1 MSGSLLQ
8 PLGAEL
14 APGLRCPA
22 SFSTDRHA
30 RDHCVMARFPGSRGV
45 KTLPKLSR
53 DDLPMLF
60 LTKSHANTDI
70 AGKEA
75 TANTP

>member
-1 MSGSLLQ
+1 MPRVFLNRPTCERSLRYGKISGLTQSENVCKAL
-8 PLGAEL
+8 
-14 APGLRCPA
+14 
-22 SFSTDRHA
+22 
-30 RDHCVMARFPGSRGV
+30 
-45 KTLPKLSR
+45 K